1 MQGQG
6 DCSKF
11 LIIALHSSLQVTWHT
26 APGTVVSCSS
36 ATVICRSNPEC
47 EIALIYFNS
56 NCKELFNGGH
66 CSDACKNS
74 ARILARQKAAAKLST
89 CTCDKEDFFD
99 CALIR
104 ESTRKFCFAED
115 IVQEKEG
122 GGKLKKNSAGR
133 KMTQLPFSSPILTGS
148 LEMIQWVLT
157 VAFTLF
163 GAKTR
168 TALKTLISCLMN

>member
-1 MQGQG
+1 MEKKRVEP
-6 DCSKF
+6 CREE
-11 LIIALHSSLQVTWHT
+11 VTWHT

-104 ESTRKFCFAED
+104 ESTRKFCFAEE

-122 GGKLKKNSAGR
+122 GGKLKKKSAG
-133 KMTQLPFSSPILTGS
+133 L

-168 TALKTLISCLMN
+168 TALKTLVSCLMN